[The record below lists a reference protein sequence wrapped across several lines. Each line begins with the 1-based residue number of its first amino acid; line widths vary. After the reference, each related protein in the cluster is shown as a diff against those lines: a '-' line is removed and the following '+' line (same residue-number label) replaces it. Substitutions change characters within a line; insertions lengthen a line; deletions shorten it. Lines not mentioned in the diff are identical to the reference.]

1 MTYLNGN
8 QQKTPYWVESKG
20 ETLKKFKSHLDQI
33 KNFVHSWKC
42 WIIDSSSELDSSN
55 ELI

>member
-33 KNFVHSWKC
+33 KNFVHS
-42 WIIDSSSELDSSN
+42 
-55 ELI
+55 